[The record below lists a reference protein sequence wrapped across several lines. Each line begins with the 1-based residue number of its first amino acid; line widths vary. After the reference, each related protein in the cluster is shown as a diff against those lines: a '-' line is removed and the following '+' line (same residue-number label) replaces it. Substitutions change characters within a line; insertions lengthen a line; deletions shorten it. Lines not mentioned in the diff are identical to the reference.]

1 MLPALARDEVLRRAA
16 GHEHRSGDVGGEDRL
31 EAGEIEIHEVFEN
44 AEAGVVDENIEVAEF
59 FEDFAISALDVG
71 FPGDVRM
78 NCVDAEGAGGFRE
91 LALVTSGDRTR
102 APLAARD
109 CAMARPMPLL
119 PPVINATAF
128 RKFILPPEGIRN
140 ADDCTALAG
149 PECAA
154 EAWRWAELEYSLR

>member
-1 MLPALARDEVLRRAA
+1 MFGGAT
-16 GHEHRSGDVGGEDRL
+16 GHEHCSRYVRGEDGL
-31 EAGEIEIHEVFEN
+31 EVGEIEIHEVLEN

-71 FPGDVRM
+71 FPGDVRTD
-78 NCVDAEGAGGFRE
+78 CVDVEGGGGLGE
-91 LALVTSGDRTR
+91 LRSSRPVIATR